1 VTARGRLP
9 VVFPPETDERLS
21 SWLARLATFYAMTVP
36 EFLAEPGLAG
46 CDVFDLEWC
55 LSDGEGALIT
65 ARTGLSAPVV
75 QAMTFCEVVPDAWIM
90 IARKN
95 RHRCATCP
103 ADIHRKAAA
112 LPMTFQCAI
121 HGYGFARGRWGHFA
135 RHVGSC
141 TVHGAPSA
149 CRSGCCCSG
158 LLGPRGR
165 AGAFG
170 AGRDARL
177 FDNTAPPGFATE
189 CLGATPVILGA
200 RRDYHAF
207 LTTPI
212 IRQALTVIV
221 PQYDRVAVERQPPC
235 PRATTILA
243 GSEAAEVGVFFS
255 FPG

>member
-1 VTARGRLP
+1 MVRTEQKSGASVDGRPELKTILDFINRGETLVVTRIDR
-9 VVFPPETDERLS
+9 
-21 SWLARLATFYAMTVP
+21 LARSLNDLQTIVMHLKYKGAHLAATEQPLDTSTA
-36 EFLAEPGLAG
+36 AG
-46 CDVFDLEWC
+46 KAFFDML
-55 LSDGEGALIT
+55 
-65 ARTGLSAPVV
+65 
-75 QAMTFCEVVPDAWIM
+75 VPDAWIM